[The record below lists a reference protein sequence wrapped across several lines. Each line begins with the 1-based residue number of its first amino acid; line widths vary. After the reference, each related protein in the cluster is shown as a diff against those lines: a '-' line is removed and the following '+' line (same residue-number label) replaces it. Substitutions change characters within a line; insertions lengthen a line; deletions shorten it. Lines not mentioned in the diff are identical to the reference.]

1 MSVQNAP
8 EIKVNDDAHD
18 EDIEVLAEDEVID
31 AIGVDEGLAHEEQSD
46 GNRTNADFEE
56 AVKYLDID
64 EQYTPWK
71 GRHVAR
77 CYNPLKQS
85 NDSSNMY
92 FCQ

>member
-8 EIKVNDDAHD
+8 EIKGNDDAHD

-56 AVKYLDID
+56 AV
-64 EQYTPWK
+64 
-71 GRHVAR
+71 
-77 CYNPLKQS
+77 
-85 NDSSNMY
+85 
-92 FCQ
+92 